1 MADRSHRVS
10 RLSVRPGKYRPRDSV
25 FVGNA
30 ETYRGDTQAVCSPF
44 LRECV
49 LAMEDC
55 CDEAYEAQEIIR
67 QGTYD
72 LPRMTK
78 VLENER
84 VFLLIDEATVRRYK
98 ADLTDE
104 IEPQI
109 NELISRAEKGLK
121 VLLRRESTLLN
132 KIEAT
137 QSRPPSRAVATA
149 AGTNKLDARRI
160 LMTVKQRELLEE
172 ELAALQKEVVEME
185 ITQAMKQGSALRVKN
200 KPHSG

>member
-1 MADRSHRVS
+1 MADRSHRAS
-10 RLSVRPGKYRPRDSV
+10 RLSVHPRNAPRESV

-30 ETYRGDTQAVCSPF
+30 ELYRGDTNAVCSPY

-55 CDEAYEAQEIIR
+55 CEEAHEAQEIIR
-67 QGTYD
+67 AGTHD

-109 NELISRAEKGLK
+109 NELITRAEKGLQILLKKENLLQAK
-121 VLLRRESTLLN
+121 V
-132 KIEAT
+132 EAAEF
-137 QSRPPSRAVATA
+137 RPSSGVTVKTT
-149 AGTNKLDARRI
+149 GMTKLEVRRI
-160 LMTVKQRELLEE
+160 QMLTRQRERLENDV
-172 ELAALQKEVVEME
+172 AALQREVDEL
-185 ITQAMKQGSALRVKN
+185 ASLRLAQVQRQR
-200 KPHSG
+200 